1 MALITRNFYISLL
14 VFNVILFA
22 GGWLLRDSE
31 AGVQAVVVVAFAVGL
46 TLLHV
51 LDDRD
56 RRGRRSRGG

>member
-1 MALITRNFYISLL
+1 MVTRNFYISLL
-14 VFNVILFA
+14 VANGILFL

-31 AGVQAVVVVAFAVGL
+31 AGVQAVVVAAFAIGL

-56 RRGRRSRGG
+56 RRRKQSRN

>member
-1 MALITRNFYISLL
+1 MITRNFYISLL
-14 VFNVILFA
+14 VFNCILFL

-31 AGVQAVVVVAFAVGL
+31 AGVQAVVVAAFAIGL

-56 RRGRRSRGG
+56 RRHKRSGTER